1 MCSQGYTLGLCKCIY
16 HIKTHLWANKLQEK
30 YKNKYQD
37 IEKFWNTRWDVQ
49 LTLCLVDWYFS
60 PGLPRPTNNQGCIGD
75 KDEEKDEYDEDVW
88 TVEVQHFERKGMNL
102 FRASPSWF
110 IQSEPSRNLMSPK
123 SDVNICKVR
132 HICSWNT
139 PQWTRQEHKNMNWTP
154 STSNTALYL
163 YMPEQDRLKTC
174 SAAEDQKF
182 KTECGI

>member
-1 MCSQGYTLGLCKCIY
+1 MHHKIWGVIFFLRVRKWCQTFTKECFEVMCSQGYTLGLCKCIY

-102 FRASPSWF
+102 FQGISFMVYSIRA
-110 IQSEPSRNLMSPK
+110 IQK
-123 SDVNICKVR
+123 SNESKIRCQYLQSKTDLFLKYTTVNQ
-132 HICSWNT
+132 T
-139 PQWTRQEHKNMNWTP
+139 GT
-154 STSNTALYL
+154 
-163 YMPEQDRLKTC
+163 
-174 SAAEDQKF
+174 
-182 KTECGI
+182 